1 VSIQRA
7 VISAVGE
14 DRPGIVN
21 DLTALIRELELN
33 IDDSRMTVLGGEFAV
48 LMSVAGEAEAIA
60 ALKPRLAA
68 LCQELGLAHLFR
80 PTTERSAA
88 TQGLPYQVRV
98 TAMDHPGIVQ
108 RIAGFFSA
116 RAINIED
123 LHTETQHAAHTG
135 TPIFNLEMRI
145 HVPAG
150 TGTRALRQEFEEFCD
165 ERDLDG
171 SLDPAL

>member
-1 VSIQRA
+1 MKQRA
-7 VISAVGE
+7 VISAIGE

-21 DLTALIRELELN
+21 DLAELVKALELN

-48 LMSVAGEAEAIA
+48 LMSVAGETEAIA
-60 ALKPRLAA
+60 ALEPRLSA
-68 LCQELGLAHLFR
+68 LCSELGLAHLFH

-116 RAINIED
+116 RQINIED
-123 LHTETQHAAHTG
+123 LKTETQHAAHTG
-135 TPIFNLEMRI
+135 TPIFNLEMKI
-145 HVPAG
+145 HIPAG
-150 TGTRALRQEFEEFCD
+150 TGTRNLRQEFEEFCD
-165 ERDLDG
+165 EQDLDG
-171 SLDPAL
+171 TLDPA

>member
-1 VSIQRA
+1 VSTQRA

-21 DLTALIRELELN
+21 DLTELIKELELN

-48 LMSVAGEAEAIA
+48 LMSVAGEAEAIS
-60 ALKPRLAA
+60 ALEPRLTA

-88 TQGLPYQVRV
+88 TRGLPYRVRV

-108 RIAGFFSA
+108 PIAGFFSA
-116 RAINIED
+116 RQINIED
-123 LHTETQHAAHTG
+123 LHTQLQHAAHTG
-135 TPIFNLEMRI
+135 TPIFNLEMKI
-145 HVPAG
+145 YLPAASEAH
-150 TGTRALRQEFEEFCD
+150 TLAADFDAFCD
-165 ERDLDG
+165 EQDLDG
-171 SLDPAL
+171 SLESL

>member
-1 VSIQRA
+1 MSLQRA

-21 DLTALIRELELN
+21 DLTQLIEELELN

-60 ALKPRLAA
+60 ALEPRLTT
-68 LCQELGLAHLFR
+68 LCEELGLAHLFR

-116 RAINIED
+116 RQINIED
-123 LHTETQHAAHTG
+123 LKTETQHAAHTG
-135 TPIFNLEMRI
+135 TPIFNLHMKI
-145 HVPAG
+145 HIPAG
-150 TGTRALRQEFEEFCD
+150 TGTRKLRQEFEEFCD

-171 SLDPAL
+171 SLDPV

>member
-1 VSIQRA
+1 MSAQRA

-21 DLTALIRELELN
+21 DLTQLINELELN

-60 ALKPRLAA
+60 TLEPRLAA

-88 TQGLPYQVRV
+88 TQGLPYRVRV

-116 RAINIED
+116 RQINIED
-123 LHTETQHAAHTG
+123 LKTETQHAAHTG
-135 TPIFNLEMRI
+135 TQIFNLEMKI

-150 TGTRALRQEFEEFCD
+150 TGTRALRQDFEAFCD

-171 SLDPAL
+171 SLDPA